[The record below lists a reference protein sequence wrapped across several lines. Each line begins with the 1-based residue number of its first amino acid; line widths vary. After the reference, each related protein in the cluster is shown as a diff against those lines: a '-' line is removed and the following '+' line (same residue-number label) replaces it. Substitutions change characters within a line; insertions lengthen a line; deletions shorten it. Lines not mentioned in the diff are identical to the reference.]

1 MLVRIILSLT
11 IVIGLASCQQSSNPL
26 PKPHQ
31 YPRVDFPGRQY
42 SSFTDSDCD
51 MVFEIPTYAVIEKK
65 ETYFNEKPLHP
76 CWFDV
81 FYKEFNGR
89 LHCSYFE
96 LTSREVFDEL
106 VDDAFDL
113 VSKHHSKASFA
124 KESVIDNEDV
134 DGLLFDIQGPVASPL
149 LFYVTDST
157 KHFFM
162 GSLYFNNKVNPDSMQ
177 IIHDF
182 VRQDVIHM
190 IETFEWR

>member
-1 MLVRIILSLT
+1 MRLLLGLLLS
-11 IVIGLASCQQSSNPL
+11 IAFIACQNSSAPL

-31 YPRVDFPGRQY
+31 YPRVDFPAREY
-42 SSFTDSDCD
+42 ILFSDSECSLTFD
-51 MVFEIPTYAVIEKK
+51 FPTYAVIEAK
-65 ETYFNEKPLHP
+65 TSYFGEAPLHP

-81 FYKEFNGR
+81 YYKEFNGR

-96 LTSREVFDEL
+96 LTSREVLDDL
-106 VDDAFDL
+106 IGDAFDL

-124 KESVIDNEDV
+124 RESVIDNNDV

-157 KHFFM
+157 QHFFM

-182 VRQDVIHM
+182 VRDDVLHL

>member
-1 MLVRIILSLT
+1 MRLCL
-11 IVIGLASCQQSSNPL
+11 GLLFSIAFVACQNSSAPV

-31 YPRVDFPGRQY
+31 YPRVDFPQRQY
-42 SSFTDSDCD
+42 SLFTDNDCSLA
-51 MVFEIPTYAVIEKK
+51 FEIPTYSFVEKK
-65 ETYFNEKPLHP
+65 STYFNEKPLHP

-81 FYKEFNGR
+81 VYQEFNGR
-89 LHCSYFE
+89 LHCSYFD
-96 LTSREVFDEL
+96 LTSREVLDEL
-106 VDDAFDL
+106 IDDAFDL

-124 KESVIDNEDV
+124 KESIIENQDV

-149 LFYVTDST
+149 LFFVTDST
-157 KHFFM
+157 THFFM

-182 VRQDVIHM
+182 VREDVLHL

>member
-1 MLVRIILSLT
+1 MRLLLGLLLS
-11 IVIGLASCQQSSNPL
+11 IAFVACQHSSAPL

-31 YPRVDFPGRQY
+31 YPRVDFPERDY
-42 SSFTDSDCD
+42 IVFTNLDCNLSFDFPS
-51 MVFEIPTYAVIEKK
+51 YAVIEAK
-65 ETYFNEKPLHP
+65 TSYFGEAPLHP

-81 FYKEFNGR
+81 YYKEFNGR

-96 LTSREVFDEL
+96 LTSREVLDDL
-106 VDDAFDL
+106 IGDAFDL

-124 KESVIDNEDV
+124 RESVINNNNV
-134 DGLLFDIQGPVASPL
+134 NGLLFDIQGPVASPL

-157 KHFFM
+157 QHFFM

-182 VRQDVIHM
+182 VREDVLHL